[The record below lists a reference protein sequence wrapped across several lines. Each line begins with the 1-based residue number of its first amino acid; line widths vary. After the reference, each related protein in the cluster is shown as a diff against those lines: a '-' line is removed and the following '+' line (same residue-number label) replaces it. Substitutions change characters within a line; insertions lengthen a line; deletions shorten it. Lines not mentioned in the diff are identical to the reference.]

1 MKGRGIDETI
11 RAFAT
16 SCTEHSRALRYAS
29 AICGTPCAMLAH
41 LPKHSSISPLDAD
54 TTCSTLLQLFTALY
68 RTEALQFQHR
78 AARHMHLQSEAAT
91 LEAEAATWKL
101 LCHLYANTK
110 QTYPAGV
117 GGHTTA
123 VETVSAP
130 QLARPLTQLADSVNS
145 SDGSSIAICW
155 GTVHYAPDMCCSRK
169 DRSSPMLS

>member
-1 MKGRGIDETI
+1 MNGSGIHETI

-29 AICGTPCAMLAH
+29 AICGTPCTMLAH
-41 LPKHSSISPLDAD
+41 LPKHFSISPLDAD
-54 TTCSTLLQLFTALY
+54 NTCSTLLQLFTALY

-78 AARHMHLQSEAAT
+78 AARHMHLQSEATA

-123 VETVSAP
+123 VETVNAP
-130 QLARPLTQLADSVNS
+130 QLARPFAPMIDSVYSWNE
-145 SDGSSIAICW
+145 SSIW
-155 GTVHYAPDMCCSRK
+155 CC
-169 DRSSPMLS
+169 